1 MVLGSVISNAIS
13 QMIVLSRTGA
23 INFLTGIL
31 KLINFSYDESDFILY
46 KSHNLLSSIIL
57 WPDYGRTIK
66 YVPFI
71 KLLSIL
77 FIVYL
82 SCNKP
87 YNVNIKLRN
96 NNNDMFFNFSVYP
109 DRVG

>member
-1 MVLGSVISNAIS
+1 MNLTLYYTNLIICF
-13 QMIVLSRTGA
+13 LSL
-23 INFLTGIL
+23 F
-31 KLINFSYDESDFILY
+31 
-46 KSHNLLSSIIL
+46 
-57 WPDYGRTIK
+57 YGRTIK

-71 KLLSIL
+71 KLLPIL